1 MEDIRGV
8 SEGGLT
14 AQSSDRILIN
24 LFVRGKVALSKV
36 LGGVVAGSGGA
47 SEGGAGGGG
56 GVAASGGS
64 RIRTKSE

>member
-24 LFVRGKVALSKV
+24 LFVRGTVALSKV
-36 LGGVVAGSGGA
+36 LGGVVAKSGGA
-47 SEGGAGGGG
+47 SEGGGG
-56 GVAASGGS
+56 A
-64 RIRTKSE
+64 

>member
-24 LFVRGKVALSKV
+24 LFVRGTVALSKV
-36 LGGVVAGSGGA
+36 LGGVVAGVGRGLGGQ
-47 SEGGAGGGG
+47 GRGLRGRGWRGRG
-56 GVAASGGS
+56 CGC
-64 RIRTKSE
+64 